1 MQYKKLQQML
11 LRWLCVCVRVR
22 VHVLVGPVNPKLSLH
37 LENTT
42 PSFGSMMELVAF
54 VIPPRHRRQ
63 RASRPLSCQTAYA
76 QAKIA
81 LPVQWVCTG
90 GSSVPFCP
98 ARVLLARRDSRSD
111 ERGRRISFFS

>member
-42 PSFGSMMELVAF
+42 ETWSSWRF